1 MGNGADSCFLI
12 SSDARPFPFGIR
24 QSARLPAAVSCKGH
38 GANGSNIAC
47 ETVSIAL
54 QGAERVLRWKISTM
68 TPLDPL
74 KYIPAEN
81 PGTPGQ
87 IPGDEDNASDLV
99 DIGLRT
105 ADTEQRD
112 AVSARYVDE
121 AYAGEDTDENLADLA
136 LTEAEEDMDD
146 DLGEDIGPEN
156 DAIHLEVPPED

>member
-1 MGNGADSCFLI
+1 
-12 SSDARPFPFGIR
+12 
-24 QSARLPAAVSCKGH
+24 
-38 GANGSNIAC
+38 
-47 ETVSIAL
+47 
-54 QGAERVLRWKISTM
+54 M

-74 KYIPAEN
+74 KYIPAKN
-81 PGTPGQ
+81 PGTSGP
-87 IPGDEDNASDLV
+87 ITGDEDNASDLV